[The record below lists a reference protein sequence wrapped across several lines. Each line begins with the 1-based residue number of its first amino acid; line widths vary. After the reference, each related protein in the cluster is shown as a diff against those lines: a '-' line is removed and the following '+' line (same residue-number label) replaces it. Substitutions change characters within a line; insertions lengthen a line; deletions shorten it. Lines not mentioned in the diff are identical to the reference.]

1 MERYYDL
8 IIIGAGPGGMTAA
21 IYGSRAGLSTLILEM
36 GAPGGKLIKTNEISN
51 WPGIKSINGADLA
64 NEMFTHATSFGAEYA
79 YGEVT
84 AVKAEDDQKRVI
96 CADGT
101 EYVCKVL
108 IVASGTKERMLNI
121 PGEAENV
128 GRGVSYCAVCDGAFF
143 RDKDVCVI
151 GGGNSALEEA
161 LYLTQFARKVTIVI
175 RRDVFRAEAHIQ
187 QQVEENERIEIIKK
201 HVPKEILD
209 NGMMVSGI
217 VIQDVENGECQT
229 LPVSGVFPYVGA
241 DPLTAFLD
249 GLDVMDAQGYLLV
262 DENNETK
269 VKGIYGVGDVV
280 HKPLRQVVTAA
291 GDGAVAAQHAFHVI
305 KGI

>member
-1 MERYYDL
+1 M
-8 IIIGAGPGGMTAA
+8 
-21 IYGSRAGLSTLILEM
+21 
-36 GAPGGKLIKTNEISN
+36 
-51 WPGIKSINGADLA
+51 
-64 NEMFTHATSFGAEYA
+64 
-79 YGEVT
+79 
-84 AVKAEDDQKRVI
+84 
-96 CADGT
+96 
-101 EYVCKVL
+101 
-108 IVASGTKERMLNI
+108 
-121 PGEAENV
+121 
-128 GRGVSYCAVCDGAFF
+128 
-143 RDKDVCVI
+143 I